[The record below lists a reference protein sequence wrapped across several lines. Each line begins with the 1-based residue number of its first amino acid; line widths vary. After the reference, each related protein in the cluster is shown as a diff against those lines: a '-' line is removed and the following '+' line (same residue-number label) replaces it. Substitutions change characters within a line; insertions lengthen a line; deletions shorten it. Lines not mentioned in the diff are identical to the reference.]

1 MFLFMAAN
9 IRLWECIDL
18 SRVITLAFGSVTLTC
33 VKIGQP
39 SIIFALILS
48 PDQLNGG
55 GRNITNEQKCGQQLE
70 NWNGW
75 NPSCLFIVLNGTIP
89 EKRKMEKKIST
100 HINKYWEGR

>member
-1 MFLFMAAN
+1 MCQDWAT
-9 IRLWECIDL
+9 IDNFCL
-18 SRVITLAFGSVTLTC
+18 DFVTR
-33 VKIGQP
+33 
-39 SIIFALILS
+39 SAEW
-48 PDQLNGG
+48 GG